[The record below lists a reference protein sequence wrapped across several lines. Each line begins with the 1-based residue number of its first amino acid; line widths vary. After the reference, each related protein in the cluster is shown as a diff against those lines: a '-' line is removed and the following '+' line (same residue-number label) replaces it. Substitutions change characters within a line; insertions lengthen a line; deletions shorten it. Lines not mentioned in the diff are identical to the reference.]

1 MVSES
6 SQGIDQWLERENRE
20 KRVSRKGG
28 SKKERERKERIR
40 GWKGSPRAYHDKNR
54 QESPPAKTGE
64 RLIEVN

>member
-28 SKKERERKERIR
+28 SEKERERKERIR
-40 GWKGSPRAYHDKNR
+40 GWR
-54 QESPPAKTGE
+54 QSTCLS
-64 RLIEVN
+64 R